1 MAGAAHARR
10 MSEAETDSD
19 PADAVTDAGDHGPD
33 PTRDDPPDT
42 VRVEANGLTFA
53 CRYRGDGDRLAL
65 CLHGFPDDPA
75 TFDPLLERLAAAGFT
90 AVAPYVRGYGPTD
103 AAPDWDYSPGALARD
118 AVALADA
125 LAAEFGRLGEDS
137 RDGDGNDDG
146 GDGNGDDTGSRTAD
160 PILVGHDWGAV
171 AGYAVGRVAPDRYS
185 HVVAMAVPPAFAGR
199 MLRSPRQWLRSWYVG
214 FFQLP
219 WLPERALRAR
229 EFTLVERLWRR
240 WSPGWDYPDE
250 RIASVRATFRSPGT
264 VPAALAYYRQFG
276 RGLVGSLVGGSGGGD
291 ESDGDGP
298 PPIGTPT
305 LVLAGA
311 DDGCIGAG
319 LFDGADEAI
328 AAPSRTRVLDD
339 AGHFLHRERP
349 DAVAE
354 ELLAF
359 VEA

>member
-1 MAGAAHARR
+1 MSGTGADFGDPRTDALGL
-10 MSEAETDSD
+10 DSD
-19 PADAVTDAGDHGPD
+19 GTE
-33 PTRDDPPDT
+33 PPDT
-42 VRVEANGLTFA
+42 VNVVANGLTFA

-65 CLHGFPDDPA
+65 CLHGFPDDPG

-103 AAPDWDYSPGALARD
+103 TAPDGDYSPGALACD

-125 LAAEFGRLGEDS
+125 LAAEFDHLGGDS
-137 RDGDGNDDG
+137 RDGDW
-146 GDGNGDDTGSRTAD
+146 NGDDTGGRTAD

-171 AGYAVGRVAPDRYS
+171 AGYAVGRVAPDRFS

-219 WLPERALRAR
+219 WLSERALRAR
-229 EFTLVERLWRR
+229 EFALVERLWRR

-250 RIASVRATFRSPGT
+250 RVASVRATFRSPGT

-276 RGLVGSLVGGSGGGD
+276 RGLVGSLVGASGD
-291 ESDGDGP
+291 ETDGDGP